1 MAPAAIAFDLDGT
14 VWDSYPWYSR
24 LLGAL
29 SGTDPNE
36 FERALR
42 SRQNLMTLADSRVG
56 RSRFV
61 REAAREAVRIPL
73 YAGVVETLVKLRR
86 RGTPLGVASNLSAA
100 LVDVMLSGAGIKR
113 FFQVVVDAST
123 RPPKPN
129 PRPLLVACAH
139 LNLEPTKAVYYVGD
153 RRQDQRAAAAA
164 GVSFAWASY
173 GYVDDVDLDATDVR
187 LTEFAQILEL

>member
-14 VWDSYPWYSR
+14 VWDSFPWYAR
-24 LLGAL
+24 LLGQL
-29 SGTDPNE
+29 TGVDPNE

-42 SRQNLMTLADSRVG
+42 TRQNLMTIVDSRVG

-73 YAGVVETLVKLRR
+73 YAGVVETLVQLRR
-86 RGTPLGVASNLSAA
+86 RGTPLGVASNLPAA
-100 LVDVMLSGAGIKR
+100 LVDVMLSGAGVKGC
-113 FFQVVVDAST
+113 FQVVVDAST

-129 PRPLLVACAH
+129 PRPLLVACAR
-139 LNLEPTKAVYYVGD
+139 LNQEPSKAVYYVGD
-153 RRQDQRAAAAA
+153 RLQDQRAAAAA

-173 GYVDDVDLDATDVR
+173 GYIDEVDLDVADVR
-187 LTEFAQILEL
+187 LTEFAQVLEL